1 MQTLDLKQGTPEW
14 HAHRATHFN
23 ASDAPAMM
31 GCSPYKTRNQ
41 LLHEMHTGIAP
52 TVDAATQ
59 RRFDDGHR
67 FEALARPLAETI
79 VREDLYPVTGSEGRY
94 SASFDGLTM
103 DESTAFE
110 HKTLN
115 DELRFCIRD
124 QFDGYALPKHY
135 QVQMEQQLMVSGADR
150 VLFMATKWDGDTL
163 AEERHCWYASD
174 QKLRASIIAGWEQ
187 FDVDLALY
195 IPPLIAPV
203 LVAAAQET
211 LPAVSVRLD
220 GSIAVI
226 DNLEVFGVALT
237 AYIGRINKLPQ
248 TDQDFVD
255 LKAVVT
261 TLEKA
266 ETALDAAES
275 TALASIASVNAMQSA
290 IGTLRTLT
298 KTNRLLCDKI
308 YKAENDRRKLE
319 IVQGGKDAAM
329 VYIAS
334 QNERLGKP
342 YMPTIAVD
350 FAGVAKGLRTLSSM
364 QNAVDTELARFKIEA
379 SATADKIQANL
390 SLLRETATDFA
401 FLFADISAIVLKAN
415 DDFKVLVESR
425 IARHKVAEADCLENE
440 RARIRQEE
448 SDKLA
453 KAAADK
459 AAADIKAEQ
468 NAIAL
473 ETMTALADA
482 KERGDMPVQVL
493 DALENVATDLIADL
507 TIGRAVSTSAN
518 VISMAQRLAPVVA
531 PATPPSL
538 KLGDIA
544 ERLGFTLTADFV
556 KSLGFEPSVVI
567 KAAKLYHE
575 HQFSMICA
583 ALIAHIEVVQARQ
596 AA

>member
-1 MQTLDLKQGTPEW
+1 MQTLDLKQGAPEW

-31 GCSPYKTRNQ
+31 GCSPHKTRNQ

-67 FEALARPLAETI
+67 FESLARPLAEKLI
-79 VREDLYPVTGSEGRY
+79 GQDLYPVTGTERRY

-103 DESTAFE
+103 DECTAFE

-124 QFDGYALPKHY
+124 EFDGYALPKHY
-135 QVQMEQQLMVSGADR
+135 QVQMEQQLMVSGANR

-163 AEERHCWYASD
+163 AEKRHCWYASD
-174 QKLRASIIAGWEQ
+174 PKLRAGIIAGWEQ

-195 IPPLIAPV
+195 IPPVIAPV

-211 LPAVSVRLD
+211 LPAVSVKLD

-237 AYIGRINKLPQ
+237 AYIGRINKSPQ

-390 SLLRETATDFA
+390 ILLRETATDFA

-415 DDFKVLVESR
+415 DDFKLLVESR
-425 IARHKVAEADCLENE
+425 IARHKVAEADRLENE

-448 SDKLA
+448 SDKLV

-459 AAADIKAEQ
+459 A
-468 NAIAL
+468 
-473 ETMTALADA
+473 
-482 KERGDMPVQVL
+482 
-493 DALENVATDLIADL
+493 IADQKVIDAQAEAERIAAQPPAASL
-507 TIGRAVSTSAN
+507 VAN
-518 VISMAQRLAPVVA
+518 VVQLAPRAFVPPVLG
-531 PATPPSL
+531 TTTPSL
-538 KLGDIA
+538 KLGDINARLSPLAITA
-544 ERLGFTLTADFV
+544 EGLAKLGFPIAAT
-556 KSLGFEPSVVI
+556 ERN
-567 KAAKLYHE
+567 AKLYHE
-575 HQFSMICA
+575 SNW
-583 ALIAHIEVVQARQ
+583 IAMVDAMTAHLKDDVRAGACQ